1 MNEQERYQAAKK
13 RVEELKG
20 FYTHLGVYLI
30 FAVGW
35 TLLQLLTGGNG
46 WFRWFYWPLAIWGI
60 GLAIHAMGV
69 FVTEGRLGRTWEE
82 RKLRELMNQDGRGT
96 TPAPPA
102 P

>member
-30 FAVGW
+30 FAAG
-35 TLLQLLTGGNG
+35 LILFQLLTGASG
-46 WFRWFYWPLAIWGI
+46 WFYWPMAIWGI

-69 FVTEGRLGRTWEE
+69 FVTEGRFGRTWEE

-96 TPAPPA
+96 TGAPPA